1 MLTICKTKRLSG
13 ADRLNNW
20 PERLS
25 QFLIENK
32 DRPFQWGDFDCSQF
46 AIHAEIAITG
56 DSRFWDYFGGYDTK
70 AKAFVK
76 LRRGGF
82 ANVWQLVDSRLV
94 NLDNVKLAKRGD
106 VIGHL
111 TNDGESLGICVGD
124 KYAASGSNGI
134 VYASL
139 DEAVCAWRM

>member
-1 MLTICKTKRLSG
+1 MSTTYRTKRLNG
-13 ADRLNNW
+13 ADRLSNW

-25 QFLIENK
+25 QFLIDNN
-32 DRPFQWGDFDCSQF
+32 DRPFEWGDFDCSQF

-56 DSRFWDYFGGYDTK
+56 DSRFWDYKGGYKTK
-70 AKAFVK
+70 RGAFGK
-76 LRRGGF
+76 LKRGGF
-82 ANVWQLVDSRLV
+82 NNVWQLVDSRLER
-94 NLDNVKLAKRGD
+94 LDNVKLAQRGD
-106 VIGHL
+106 VIGHR
-111 TNDGESLGICVGD
+111 TGDGESLGICIGK